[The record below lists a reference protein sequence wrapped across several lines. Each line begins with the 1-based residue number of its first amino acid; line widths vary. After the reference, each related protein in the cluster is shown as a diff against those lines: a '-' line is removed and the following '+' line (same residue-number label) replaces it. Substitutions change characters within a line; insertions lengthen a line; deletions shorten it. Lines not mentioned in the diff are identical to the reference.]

1 MHLKELYSKN
11 TDNKPVISYEVFP
24 PKNDVDGTKLECLFS
39 ELDDLKKYNPSL
51 ISVTYGAGG
60 SNQSQSIE
68 IIERIKNVLDVT
80 PMPHFTC
87 VSTSLGNIKSY
98 IDNIVSLG
106 VENILALR
114 GDLPENGRTF
124 DDFRHA
130 SDLVSY
136 IKENTDLSVA
146 VAGYPEVHKEALSEE
161 KDLEY
166 LKYKTNLGADVIYT
180 QLFFNNEHY
189 YRFVEK
195 CRKLGINAHIIPG
208 ILPIISFEQLWKM
221 IGLSQVD
228 VPKKLFND
236 LEKHKEDKLYVKQYG
251 IDYASQQC
259 DELMAFG
266 VDGIHFY
273 TLNKAYSVSHILDNL
288 FS

>member
-11 TDNKPVISYEVFP
+11 TDNKPVISYEVYP

-87 VSTSLGNIKSY
+87 VSTSFENIKSY
-98 IDNIVSLG
+98 IDNIVALG

-236 LEKHKEDKLYVKQYG
+236 LEKHKEDKLYIKHYG
-251 IDYASQQC
+251 IDYATQQC

-273 TLNKAYSVSHILDNL
+273 TLNKAYSVAHILDNL